1 MRKIAVHLWP
11 VMPEASEKM
20 LEQLGIAFDPEKV
33 NLPKELD
40 VWGLLESDITVAKT
54 SNLFPRVDLPAEEA
68 PEKPVKKAKK
78 PAKKDKADEPV
89 PEIEFED
96 FQKLDL
102 RVGTVKSVE
111 KHPDADRLLLVKVD
125 TGDKDLR
132 QVVAGLAD
140 YFEPADLVGKQVVVV
155 ANLKPR
161 KLRKQLSQGMVLA
174 VKTDK
179 GMELLTPTGEVPPGS
194 KVS

>member
-1 MRKIAVHLWP
+1 
-11 VMPEASEKM
+11 
-20 LEQLGIAFDPEKV
+20 
-33 NLPKELD
+33 
-40 VWGLLESDITVAKT
+40 
-54 SNLFPRVDLPAEEA
+54 
-68 PEKPVKKAKK
+68 
-78 PAKKDKADEPV
+78 
-89 PEIEFED
+89 
-96 FQKLDL
+96 
-102 RVGTVKSVE
+102 VGTVKDVE

-125 TGDKDLR
+125 TGDKDVR

-140 YFEPADLVGKQVVVV
+140 YFEPKDLIGKQVVVV

-179 GMELLTPTGEVPPGS
+179 GMELLTPTGEVSPGS

>member
-1 MRKIAVHLWP
+1 M
-11 VMPEASEKM
+11 
-20 LEQLGIAFDPEKV
+20 
-33 NLPKELD
+33 
-40 VWGLLESDITVAKT
+40 AKT
-54 SNLFPRVDLPAEEA
+54 SNLFPRVDLPVEET
-68 PEKPVKKAKK
+68 PEK
-78 PAKKDKADEPV
+78 PAKKSKKAAKKDKEEQTV
-89 PEIEFED
+89 CEIEFED

-102 RVGTVKSVE
+102 RVGTVKDVE

-125 TGDKDLR
+125 TGDKDVR

-140 YFEPADLVGKQVVVV
+140 YFEPKDLIGKQVVVV

-179 GMELLTPTGEVPPGS
+179 GMELLTPTGEVLPGS